1 MLLIVS
7 IRNSI
12 ALIGVLLQLFTL
24 QVHWS
29 SHIRMINM
37 CETVMGSGTCTR
49 V

>member
-12 ALIGVLLQLFTL
+12 ALIDVLLQMFTL

-29 SHIRMINM
+29 IRIRMINM